1 MIARVYPLALCLC
14 LDAQGRIYVNDRNL
28 CRVFRM
34 DCISG
39 AGLLAFGQQGYG
51 GGGPLQ
57 GLGGGMALDGQGRI
71 YVVITRSSKLVRSG
85 LPARRYLDRRG
96 GAYPLHRRAGRAN
109 RQGGRYEW
117 EGPRHLSPL
126 G

>member
-34 DCISG
+34 DGISG

-51 GGGPLQ
+51 G
-57 GLGGGMALDGQGRI
+57 AGRFR
-71 YVVITRSSKLVRSG
+71 VSAGAWPWT
-85 LPARRYLDRRG
+85 ARG
-96 GAYPLHRRAGRAN
+96 GST
-109 RQGGRYEW
+109 W
-117 EGPRHLSPL
+117 
-126 G
+126 